1 MAPIEIPRYLWT
13 REKLIDE
20 LFLHLARISEIVTNE
35 NGEKIAVRKYYP
47 LATELERWIPI
58 ARPPPEFIVD
68 KSDFNDR
75 LRKELLDEITSDDAR
90 QDVLKEAVGRI
101 FENLNFER
109 HHLSIARNLKVRLEC
124 AKTRLHSFF

>member
-1 MAPIEIPRYLWT
+1 M
-13 REKLIDE
+13 IDE
-20 LFLHLARISEIVTNE
+20 LFIHLARVPD
-35 NGEKIAVRKYYP
+35 RKYYRR
-47 LATELERWIPI
+47 ATELERWIST

-75 LRKELLDEITSDDAR
+75 LRKELLDEITSNDAR

-109 HHLSIARNLKVRLEC
+109 HHLSIARNLKVRLG
-124 AKTRLHSFF
+124 